1 MKKTL
6 LKVAITISLTLST
19 AANPWT
25 NCGLGAMIFNN
36 ESMNM
41 PILAIIS
48 NVTFDYGTTAVTS
61 ATITPGSCAG
71 KNKEVAFLINKSYE
85 ELIEESALGYGN
97 QFESMLNTLEC
108 EETKHSEVESAFRNE
123 LSKTVSSDTYSTQ
136 TRNEKVVDYY
146 NLLINQTNSH
156 CSTI

>member
-1 MKKTL
+1 
-6 LKVAITISLTLST
+6 
-19 AANPWT
+19 
-25 NCGLGAMIFNN
+25 MIFNN

-61 ATITPGSCAG
+61 ATITPDSCAG
-71 KNKEVAFLINKSYE
+71 KNKEVALLINESYE

-108 EETKHSEVESAFRNE
+108 EETKTCLDIKSKFRA
-123 LSKTVSSDTYSTQ
+123 
-136 TRNEKVVDYY
+136 
-146 NLLINQTNSH
+146 
-156 CSTI
+156 